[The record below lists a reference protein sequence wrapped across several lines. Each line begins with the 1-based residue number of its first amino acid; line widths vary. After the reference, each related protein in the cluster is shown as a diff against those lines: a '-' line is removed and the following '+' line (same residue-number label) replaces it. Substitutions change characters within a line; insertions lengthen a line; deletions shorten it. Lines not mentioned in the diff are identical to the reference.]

1 MLMRTSSLIV
11 IAATGILCPGPA
23 LAAPAATASAAAVA
37 AATCPMPY
45 LRNFVLTEAT
55 GTEAATLVQQLQIA
69 LKTAAGKVA
78 GRSFSVQLTSGTY
91 ATSTSIVVPEN
102 TCLQVTGMGAD
113 TVTIDGSLMQTGAM
127 FNVSAGAKLIVE
139 GVTLRGGHSK
149 ASGGAIRVD
158 DAESIGGGSGGEVH
172 LVNVAFEDNFSEV
185 SGGALFLGAKSVAR
199 VRGGS
204 FINNEAAGLDGD
216 FGGGAIFQTEDS
228 VAYVDGVLFVNN
240 RANKGSGVM
249 VDFHAH
255 SHISNCTFSRHT
267 ASGKYERHRHAV

>member
-1 MLMRTSSLIV
+1 MTLAAVVTGNALSRT
-11 IAATGILCPGPA
+11 T
-23 LAAPAATASAAAVA
+23 LAAPAAARAAAA
-37 AATCPMPY
+37 AAAAACPMPF
-45 LRNFVLTEAT
+45 LRNFMLTEA
-55 GTEAATLVQQLQIA
+55 TEAATLVQQLQKA
-69 LKTAAGKVA
+69 LKSAAGKMA
-78 GRSFSVQLTSGTY
+78 GGSFSVQLTSGTY

-102 TCLQVTGMGAD
+102 TCLQVTGTGTEA
-113 TVTIDGSLMQTGAM
+113 VALDGSLAQPQAGPL
-127 FNVSAGAKLIVE
+127 FVINAGAKLIVE

-158 DAESIGGGSGGEVH
+158 DDESIGGGSGGEVH

-185 SGGALFLGAKSVAR
+185 SGGALFLGANSVAR

-255 SHISNCTFSRHT
+255 SHISNCMFSRHT
-267 ASGKYERHRHAV
+267 ASGHSAD